1 MTSNNNDSVS
11 VSKSDSV
18 YPGLDPVQE
27 EARLRSMVSDIVDEA
42 RRQGATACEVGASST
57 AGLSASVRMGE
68 LDKMEFNQD
77 QGFGITVYAGQRKGS
92 ASTSDSTP
100 AAIRDTVRAACDIAM
115 YTGEDP
121 CSGLA
126 PQEQMA
132 TDFPDLDLYHPWGLS
147 PQAAIEQAQA
157 CEAAARGLSDRI
169 VNSEGASVSAR
180 ESCYVYGNSHGF
192 IGCRR
197 STRQGISCAVIGRQ
211 GDEMETDYWYSLA
224 RDGNDLESAVAVGRK
239 AAERTLAR
247 LGSRK
252 VPTQSAPVIF
262 SAELASGFV
271 GHLIGAISGGA
282 LFREASFLLG
292 CKGQQI
298 FPDWVSLYERP
309 RLRKGMGS
317 SAFDGDGLQTRDQ
330 SFVSEGRLESY
341 LLSTY
346 SARRLKM
353 ESTAN
358 AGGARNLF
366 LDSNA
371 GSLDDMVRDMGRGL
385 LITSL
390 IGHGVNQV
398 TGDYSRGADGFWVE
412 NGEIQ
417 YPVSEVTIAGNLKDM
432 FMNLQA
438 VGNDVDRRGNIQSG
452 SLLVEGMVIA
462 GS

>member
-1 MTSNNNDSVS
+1 MTSN
-11 VSKSDSV
+11 KSDIA
-18 YPGLDPVQE
+18 YLGLDAALE
-27 EARLRSMVSDIVDEA
+27 EQRLVTMVSDIVEEA
-42 RRQGATACEVGASST
+42 RRQGATACEVGASFA

-68 LDKMEFNQD
+68 LEKMEFNRD
-77 QGFGITVYAGQRKGS
+77 QGFGITVYAGQRRGS

-100 AAIRDTVRAACDIAM
+100 GAVRDTVRAACDIALS
-115 YTGEDP
+115 TGEDA
-121 CSGLA
+121 CAGLA
-126 PQEQMA
+126 AAEQMA
-132 TDFPDLDLYHPWGLS
+132 TEFPDLDLYHPWGIT
-147 PQAAIEQAQA
+147 PQEATEQAQA

-169 VNSEGASVSAR
+169 VNSEGASVSSR

-192 IGCRR
+192 VGCRR
-197 STRQGISCAVIGRQ
+197 STRQSLSCAVIGRQ
-211 GDEMETDYWYSLA
+211 ADEMETDYWYSLA
-224 RDGNDLESAVAVGRK
+224 RDGNELESAAAVGRK

-247 LGSRK
+247 LGGRR
-252 VPTQSAPVIF
+252 VPTQTAPVIF
-262 SAELASGFV
+262 SAELAGSFI
-271 GHLIGAISGGA
+271 GHLMSAISGGA
-282 LFREASFLLG
+282 LYREASFLLG

-309 RLRKGMGS
+309 MLKKGMGS
-317 SAFDGDGLQTRDQ
+317 SSFDGDGLKTRDQ
-330 SFVSEGRLESY
+330 SFISQGVLAEY
-341 LLSTY
+341 LLGTY

-371 GSLDDMVRDMGRGL
+371 GTLDDLLKDMGRGL

-412 NGEIQ
+412 NGQIQ
-417 YPVSEVTIAGNLKDM
+417 YPVSEVTVAGNLKDM

-452 SLLVEGMVIA
+452 SLLVDGMVIA